1 MMGIL
6 VSSAGDARLE
16 LKLAPLPAA
25 AAAPKNL
32 ELPTS

>member
-25 AAAPKNL
+25 AAPKNL